1 MGHFGGMLLGFCD
14 STFEVGSIDQG
25 RYFINAL
32 VYHREAKF
40 KLECIGVYGPADHSK
55 STDFLEELETKVAQ
69 ANHPV
74 VVRGDFNLEE
84 LNTRTI
90 II

>member
-14 STFEVGSIDQG
+14 STLEVGSIDQG

-40 KLECIGVYGPADHSK
+40 KLECIGVYGPVDHSK
-55 STDFLEELETKVAQ
+55 STDFLEELETKV
-69 ANHPV
+69 V
-74 VVRGDFNLEE
+74 GGDFNLEE